1 MDNRILI
8 DSKDLP
14 FCKGCGHAGVAQNTE
29 KALQKLGYDTLDVI
43 FVTDIGCH
51 GIIDKS
57 LRSHTVH
64 GLHGRSVALAGGI
77 AAGLTP
83 ESGKKVIVFI
93 GDGGATI
100 GMQHLLVAAH
110 HNFPMTVVIHN
121 NMLYGMTGGQ
131 PSEFTPCGFNTP
143 TAPNRS
149 AIGAID
155 MVKLME
161 GVGTAYVSRVSGVGD
176 FSDELA
182 EAFAQPGFSL
192 VEVMEIC
199 PSYGVKSNPGM
210 KLKQVVE
217 TAGLAIHKSKNPQA
231 ENHRP
236 VYEGFKNSLLSDKLT
251 ISKEFEPVLKGTVR
265 ILLSGSAGEGTQS
278 AAEFLVR
285 TAMLSGLYATK
296 KGHYP
301 VTVGVGFSAAEVI
314 ISDQP
319 IFYTGS
325 TKPDYMLITSA
336 DGLDYSMPK
345 IKNSPNSV
353 ILLDSSLP
361 QPDTKAKIIQK
372 DLRSKVGARNAAMLS
387 VFTLIKKFGIL
398 SEESLLTAYSRN
410 KLSAKVPVETFT
422 SNNHIG
428 FKFSF

>member
-1 MDNRILI
+1 MDNRFLI
-8 DSKDLP
+8 DNKDLP
-14 FCKGCGHAGVAQNTE
+14 FCKGCGHAGVATSTE
-29 KALQKLGYDTLDVI
+29 KALQKLGYDPLDVI

-77 AAGLTP
+77 AAGL
-83 ESGKKVIVFI
+83 SNDSSKKVIVFI

-161 GVGTAYVSRVSGVGD
+161 GVGASYVSRISGIGD

-182 EAFAQPGFSL
+182 EAFAHPGFSV

-217 TAGLAIHKSKNPQA
+217 TAGLALHKSKKENA
-231 ENHRP
+231 ESTAHAESYN
-236 VYEGFKNSLLSDKLT
+236 GFINSLITDKLLVK
-251 ISKEFEPVLKGTVR
+251 KEFEPVINGPVR

-278 AAEFLVR
+278 AAEFLAR
-285 TAMLSGLYATK
+285 TAMMSGLYATK

-314 ISDQP
+314 ISDEP
-319 IFYTGS
+319 IYYTGS
-325 TKPDYMLITSA
+325 TKPDFMLITST
-336 DGLDYSMPK
+336 DGIDYAMPK
-345 IKNSPNSV
+345 LRSSNENTVV
-353 ILLDSSLP
+353 IMDAGLEPP
-361 QPDTKAKIIQK
+361 QTAAQLVKA
-372 DLRSKVGARNAAMLS
+372 DLRSKAGARNAAMLS
-387 VFTLIKKFGIL
+387 VFWLVKNFGVL
-398 SEESLLTAYSRN
+398 SMDSLLSAYSRN
-410 KLSAKVPVETFT
+410 KLAAKVPVETFT
-422 SNNHIG
+422 ANI
-428 FKFSF
+428 

>member
-1 MDNRILI
+1 MDNRFLT
-8 DSKDLP
+8 DNRDLP
-14 FCKGCGHAGVAQNTE
+14 FCKGCGHTGIATCTE
-29 KALQKLGYDTLDVI
+29 RALQKLGFDPLDVI

-77 AAGLTP
+77 AAGLGQR
-83 ESGKKVIVFI
+83 SDKKVIVFI

-131 PSEFTPCGFNTP
+131 PSEFTPTGFNTP
-143 TAPNRS
+143 AIQRS
-149 AIGAID
+149 AAGAID

-161 GVGTAYVSRVSGVGD
+161 AAGATYVSRLTGIGD
-176 FSDELA
+176 FTDALA
-182 EAFAQPGFSL
+182 EAFAHPGFSV

-199 PSYGVKSNPGM
+199 TSYGVKSNPGM

-217 TAGLAIHKSKNPQA
+217 AAGLHPYKNI
-231 ENHRP
+231 RP
-236 VYEGFKNSLLSDKLT
+236 SNTSDHAFEAYSGYQNSLITDKLKVE
-251 ISKEFEPVLKGTVR
+251 KEFEPVIKGTVR
-265 ILLSGSAGEGTQS
+265 ILLSGSASEGVQS
-278 AAEFLVR
+278 AAEFLAR
-285 TAMLSGLYATK
+285 TAMMSGLFSTK

-301 VTVGVGFSAAEVI
+301 VTVGVGFSVAEVI

-325 TKPDYMLITSA
+325 THPDFMVITSK
-336 DGLDYSMPK
+336 DGLDYAMPR
-345 IKNSPNSV
+345 IKNAIDSVV
-353 ILLDSSLP
+353 ILDSTLEAP
-361 QPDTKAKIIQK
+361 ETKARIVTA
-372 DLRSKVGARNAAMLS
+372 DLRAMAGSRNVAMMS
-387 VFTLIKKFGIL
+387 IFWLIHNYGIL
-398 SEESLLTAYSRN
+398 SEESLHTAYGRN
-410 KLSAKVPVETFT
+410 KLSAKVPISTFT
-422 SNNHIG
+422 D
-428 FKFSF
+428 KL

>member
-1 MDNRILI
+1 MDNRFLI

-29 KALQKLGYDTLDVI
+29 KALQKMGYNPLDVI

-77 AAGLTP
+77 AAGLP
-83 ESGKKVIVFI
+83 KDSGKKVVVFI

-149 AIGAID
+149 ANGAID
-155 MVKLME
+155 MVRLME
-161 GVGTAYVSRVSGVGD
+161 GVGAAYVSRISGIGD
-176 FSDELA
+176 FSDELV
-182 EAFAQPGFSL
+182 EAFSQPGFSL

-210 KLKQVVE
+210 KLKQVIESSGLQLHKNKLERSVNHNE
-217 TAGLAIHKSKNPQA
+217 TYS
-231 ENHRP
+231 
-236 VYEGFKNSLLSDKLT
+236 GFNNSLITDKLVVE
-251 ISKEFEPVLKGTVR
+251 KEFDPVIKGTVR
-265 ILLSGSAGEGTQS
+265 ILLGGSAGEGTQS
-278 AAEFLVR
+278 AAEFLAR

-314 ISDQP
+314 ISDKP
-319 IFYTGS
+319 IYYSGS
-325 TKPDYMLITSA
+325 TKPDYMLITSQ
-336 DGLDYSMPK
+336 DGLEYAMPR
-345 IKNSPNSV
+345 IKKSDTSV
-353 ILLDSSLP
+353 ILLDSSLETP
-361 QPDTKAKIIQK
+361 ETASTVIST
-372 DLRSKVGARNAAMLS
+372 DLRSKAGSRNAAMLS
-387 VFTLIKKFGIL
+387 VFKLIKDYGIL
-398 SEESLLTAYSRN
+398 SEASLLTAFSRN

-422 SNNHIG
+422 ANI
-428 FKFSF
+428 

>member
-1 MDNRILI
+1 MDNRFLI

-29 KALQKLGYDTLDVI
+29 KALQKLGYHPLDVI

-77 AAGLTP
+77 AAGLP
-83 ESGKKVIVFI
+83 NNSNKKVVVFI

-149 AIGAID
+149 AVGAID
-155 MVKLME
+155 MVHLME
-161 GVGTAYVSRVSGVGD
+161 GVGASYVSRISGIGD
-176 FSDELA
+176 FSDGLA
-182 EAFAQPGFSL
+182 EAFAHPGFSL

-210 KLKQVVE
+210 KLKQVIE
-217 TAGLAIHKSKNPQA
+217 TSGLQLHKNTTPRQAIEKESYTGFIQSLITEKLLVKQEFQA
-231 ENHRP
+231 VR
-236 VYEGFKNSLLSDKLT
+236 S
-251 ISKEFEPVLKGTVR
+251 GTVR
-265 ILLSGSAGEGTQS
+265 ILLAGSAGEGTQS
-278 AAEFLVR
+278 AAEFLAK

-314 ISDQP
+314 ISDKP

-325 TKPDYMLITSA
+325 TKPDFMLITSQ

-345 IKNSPNSV
+345 IKNSDKAV
-353 ILLDSSLP
+353 ILLDASLP
-361 QPDTKAKIIQK
+361 APQTTSSVVATDMRGKAG
-372 DLRSKVGARNAAMLS
+372 SRNAAMIS
-387 VFTLIKKFGIL
+387 VFKLIKDYQIL

-422 SNNHIG
+422 ANI
-428 FKFSF
+428 